1 MFFTRNTLKLTLK
14 ALIDNPYQKQTKMKV
29 VFILNNITITRCLKR
44 VCEFKDHGY
53 EVDVYGFKKENEEEY
68 ACPKGFTLSVLGTF
82 SQEQSYFDRL
92 KVYYRSLRPLFE
104 KYKKQDVV
112 FYYFFFNIAF
122 AARLQCRRR
131 FIYEESDMPYLSV
144 GNQMIRKWLSRIDKR
159 IIQKSLLTVMTSDGF
174 IDYHFG
180 SERPKNIVV
189 VPNRVNPGLMN
200 LPYTMKLQH
209 DWNHISIAFVGG
221 FRYLSVLNFAEVIGE
236 IFPQHEFHVFGNI
249 ISNGERLHALCEKY
263 SNIHFHG
270 KFKNPDDLPRIYG
283 SIDLVLA
290 SYDATS
296 INAQYAEPNKMYE
309 AIFFRVPIIVSKG
322 TFLSRKVES
331 LGIGYTINGLN
342 KDDIREFLTSLTKES
357 YENKIKGLNAI
368 PREEAINENPTM
380 FKYLNEKL

>member
-1 MFFTRNTLKLTLK
+1 MEKK
-14 ALIDNPYQKQTKMKV
+14 KK

-44 VCEFKDHGY
+44 VSEFIDKGY
-53 EVDVYGFKKENEEEY
+53 EVEVYGFKKENEEGY
-68 ACPKGFTLSVLGTF
+68 AVPDGFTITVLGTF
-82 SQEQSYFDRL
+82 SQEQSYFERF
-92 KVYYRSLRPLFE
+92 KIYYRSLKSLFK

-122 AARLQCRRR
+122 AARLQCRKP
-131 FIYEESDMPYLSV
+131 FIYEESDIPYLSI
-144 GNQMIRKWLSRIDKR
+144 GNKWIRKWLGWVDKR
-159 IIQKSLLTVMTSDGF
+159 IIKKSLLTVMTSEGF

-180 SERPKNIVV
+180 EIRPRNIVV
-189 VPNRVNPGLMN
+189 VPNRVNPCLMN

-209 DWNHISIAFVGG
+209 DWNHLSIAFVGG

-236 IFPQHEFHVFGNI
+236 NFPQHEFHAFGNI
-249 ISNGERLHALCEKY
+249 ISNGESLHALCEKY

-270 KFKNPDDLPRIYG
+270 KFKNPDDLPEIYG

-331 LGIGYTINGLN
+331 LGIGYAINGLE
-342 KDDIREFLTSLTKES
+342 KDEIRKFLLGLTKES
-357 YENKIKGLNAI
+357 YEEKIRNLKSI
-368 PREEAINENPTM
+368 PREDAINVNPDL
-380 FKYLNEKL
+380 FEYLSK